1 MHFSERY
8 PAGDQHNLTI
18 ITRISAVALF
28 LFFVAGALFAQEG
41 TIVSSVRFEGA
52 QHTSVGTL
60 KKRVKH
66 HAGSTVSDKVLRD
79 DVRSLK
85 ELGYFES
92 VESSVDVASG
102 ELIFTVKEKPLVKK
116 ITVKGSRQF
125 SADQVVSVLSL
136 RENGFYDAAL
146 LEKAKAQILSLY
158 HDQGFTDC
166 KLDAY
171 PVLDDATNEMTVT
184 ILIVEGT
191 VTRVGAF
198 TVKGCSAFSN
208 CSLVS
213 RAKTRPGSVYREDI
227 LSADIVAMRQ
237 QYRDRG
243 YLDISIAKPLLR
255 PTADGA
261 VTDILVQ
268 VTEGPRYRIKSVSFT
283 GDTIALRDLK
293 KAARLSAGDVY
304 SEEKITESVAALGVL
319 YADHGYLQAQIKP
332 TTAADPKSGSMDVV
346 FTVTEGPLM
355 RLGEVTVR
363 GLVSAP
369 HKVLRRELRIA
380 AGEVFSRIK
389 YTRSIE
395 RMYDLGFIDTI
406 TPQIKQGKLPTRV
419 DVLLDVVEGRPGT
432 FAYGAGYSAV
442 DQYLATARIEYANL
456 FGRAQK
462 LSLLGEYA
470 GRKQHVELG
479 WTEPWFLG
487 QRITLGLTGFS
498 TERLNDYSILVNA
511 ATNEYTTILDAYKER
526 RQGGTMR
533 FGPRFGDFTNLV
545 LSYSYEDIEVFGIK
559 PEAAANVLRSR
570 DITSS
575 ITTQL
580 AYDDRDSVFDATRGC
595 RQSAAMQVAGG
606 MLGGGVNFVKPTL
619 RSSWY
624 FPLWT
629 GFTFSLNGTF
639 SKIEAFRSDTDVPLY
654 ERFKVG
660 GGETVRGYRYGSE
673 IGPADGGKI
682 MSVFNAEFRFPIM
695 RRKSSRV
702 SLYGV
707 LFADA
712 GGAWLNADEIY
723 YSFGETDRNFKAGAG
738 AGLRLS
744 TPVFPIRFDWGY
756 GLNHRTGEEL
766 NQYYLTIG
774 NAF

>member
-1 MHFSERY
+1 MQPLKHISAADR
-8 PAGDQHNLTI
+8 LK
-18 ITRISAVALF
+18 RISGILLVIAALT
-28 LFFVAGALFAQEG
+28 APAAAQEG
-41 TIVSSVRFEGA
+41 TAVTSVRFEGVT
-52 QHTSVGTL
+52 HTRLRTL
-60 KKRVKH
+60 KNRVKH
-66 HAGSTVSDKVLRD
+66 HTGSIVSDKLLRD

-92 VESSVDVASG
+92 VDSSVDPATGALV
-102 ELIFTVKEKPLVKK
+102 FRVKEKPFIKK
-116 ITVKGSRQF
+116 VTVKGSRQF
-125 SADQVVSVLSL
+125 TADQLTGVLAL
-136 RENGFYDAAL
+136 REGGFYDAER
-146 LEKAKAQILSLY
+146 LEQAKRQILSLY

-166 KLDAY
+166 TLDAY
-171 PVLDDATNEMTVT
+171 PVLDDAMNEMTVT
-184 ILIVEGT
+184 FLIVEGT
-191 VTRVGAF
+191 VTRVGSF
-198 TVKGCSAFSN
+198 TLNGNDSFCRSTLAA
-208 CSLVS
+208 L
-213 RAKTRPGSVYREDI
+213 AKTRPGAVYREDI
-227 LSADIVAMRQ
+227 LDADIARMRQ
-237 QYRDRG
+237 YYRDRG
-243 YLDISIAKPLLR
+243 YLDVSFTKPVLR
-255 PTADGA
+255 PTADGTA
-261 VTDILVQ
+261 TDIFIRVA
-268 VTEGPRYRIKSVSFT
+268 EGPRYRVKNVSFA
-283 GDTIALRDLK
+283 GDLLKPRDLK
-293 KAARLSAGDVY
+293 KAARLSSGDVY
-304 SEEKITESVAALGVL
+304 SEEKITESVAALGAL
-319 YADHGYLQAQIKP
+319 YADHGYLQAQVTPSTI
-332 TTAADPKSGSMDVV
+332 ADPKTGRMDVV
-346 FTVTEGPLM
+346 FTVAQGTQM

-363 GLVSAP
+363 GLTSAAP
-369 HKVLRRELRIA
+369 SVLRRELLIRD
-380 AGEVFSRIK
+380 GEIFSRKK
-389 YTRSIE
+389 YTRGIE
-395 RMYDLGFIDTI
+395 RMYELGFIESI
-406 TPQIKQGKLPTRV
+406 TPQIKQGKLPSRV
-419 DVLLDVVEGRPGT
+419 DLQLDVVEGRPGT
-432 FAYGAGYSAV
+432 IAYGAGYSAV
-442 DQYLATARIEYANL
+442 DQYLATLRIEYANL

-462 LSLLGEYA
+462 LSLQGEYA

-487 QRITLGLTGFS
+487 QRITLGITGFA
-498 TERLNDYSILVNA
+498 TERLNDYSITTNA

-545 LSYSYEDIEVFGIK
+545 LSYSYEDIEVFEIK
-559 PEAAANVLRSR
+559 PAAAGSVDPSR

-580 AYDDRDSVFDATRGC
+580 VYDDRDNVFDATRGC

-639 SKIEAFRSDTDVPLY
+639 SKIEAFRTADDVPLY

-682 MSVFNAEFRFPIM
+682 MAVFNAEFRFPII
-695 RRKSSRV
+695 RRKSSSM

-707 LFADA
+707 FFADA

-756 GLNHRTGEEL
+756 GLNHRPGEDL